1 MNFIFFF
8 LCMCVCTFRR
18 EDAGLLVYKDHLPVN
33 QVVVGDTNRGGSEAK
48 LTVGSL
54 RCRGDCECLRET
66 HVCCFTVSSVKFI
79 HVSLFPP
86 AGNFWNAASFS
97 SPASYLHF
105 PSFRGETST
114 DISFYFKTSS
124 THGVFLENLGVN
136 DLLHIEL
143 RGVCVCVLVC
153 VFKVM
158 LINK

>member
-1 MNFIFFF
+1 MS
-8 LCMCVCTFRR
+8 
-18 EDAGLLVYKDHLPVN
+18 VYEKHTPV
-33 QVVVGDTNRGGSEAK
+33 V
-48 LTVGSL
+48 
-54 RCRGDCECLRET
+54 
-66 HVCCFTVSSVKFI
+66 FMVSSVTFI
-79 HVSLFPP
+79 PVLLFPP

-143 RGVCVCVLVC
+143 RGVCARAC
-153 VFKVM
+153 F
-158 LINK
+158 